1 MRISLLVLGVLGFAA
16 SAVAQAP
23 PRLALADVIADAL
36 ARNPEIAAAQQRHD
50 AMRQRPVQERSL
62 PDFMVSAGYSSSGRP
77 WPGAGLG
84 SEPTARIGAMVTQ
97 QLPYPGK
104 PALRAAIAE
113 READAYAEDVEAAR
127 LSVAARVKQAYYRL
141 AYTYAAADVLDRS
154 RELLDTLL
162 KVSESRYAVGQTAQQ
177 DVIKAQAQLTMLEL
191 QIERLRA
198 ERAAREG
205 ELAALMARS
214 PAAAPL
220 GRPADLMLPP
230 FDRSL
235 ETLIE
240 SARLRAPLL
249 RRDAL
254 MIERSALAVAAA
266 RKDFKPDFAVSGG
279 YYSMG
284 SMPSM
289 YEFRFDVTVPLRRAR
304 RVAAVAEQ
312 LSAAEAAKRGYEST
326 RFDLQSRIQQDYQ
339 AALSAGKLARLYRDT
354 LLPQSRLALES
365 SITSYQTGA
374 IDFLSVLTS
383 FSSVLEFEMTFYE
396 EVAAFHAALSRLEEM
411 TGGPVNE

>member
-1 MRISLLVLGVLGFAA
+1 MRISHLVLGVLGCAA
-16 SAVAQAP
+16 PVQAQA
-23 PRLALADVIADAL
+23 RLALADVVAEAL
-36 ARNPEIAAAQQRHD
+36 ARNPEIAAAQQRYE
-50 AMRQRPVQERSL
+50 AMRQRPLQERSL
-62 PDFMVSAGYSSSGRP
+62 PDPMVSAGYSSSGRP

-84 SEPTARIGAMVTQ
+84 SEPTARIGAMVSQ

-104 PALRAAIAE
+104 LALKASIAQ
-113 READAYAEDVEAAR
+113 READASAQDVEAVR
-127 LSVAARVKQAYYRL
+127 LSVTARVKQAYYRL
-141 AYTYAAADVLDRS
+141 AYAYAATDVLNHN

-198 ERAAREG
+198 ERAVREG

-214 PAAAPL
+214 PSAAPI
-220 GRPADLMLPP
+220 GRPVDLTLPS
-230 FDRSL
+230 FDGSL
-235 ETLIE
+235 EALIE
-240 SARLRAPLL
+240 SARLRAPML
-249 RRDAL
+249 RRESL
-254 MIERSALAVAAA
+254 MVDRSTLAVEAA
-266 RKDFKPDFAVSGG
+266 RKEFKPDFGVSGG

-289 YEFRFDVTVPLRRAR
+289 YEFRFDVTIPLQRAR

-312 LSAAEAAKRGYEST
+312 LSAADAAKRGYESA
-326 RFDLQSRIQQDYQ
+326 RLDLQARIQQDYQ
-339 AALSAGKLARLYRDT
+339 MAVSAGRLARLYRDT
-354 LLPQSRLALES
+354 LLPQARLALES
-365 SITSYQTGA
+365 SMTSYQTGA

-396 EVAAFHAALSRLEEM
+396 ELAAFHAALSRIEEM
-411 TGGPVNE
+411 TGTPLGE